1 MKIKL
6 FKITI
11 LMLFFVFLGNCGY
24 QPLLTEKY
32 QKFTI
37 NNFEISGD
45 RKLGQKL
52 SNKFIKSEGAPNL
65 LVFKIQMVKNRTQ
78 SNKTQ
83 SGKVLEYTL
92 NINLNFEAISK
103 SDSQTVLKKIYTE
116 KVSYKASTLYSGTLS
131 REKKIVDDLIKSIA
145 NQIIKDLNLVFR
157 SQ

>member
-11 LMLFFVFLGNCGY
+11 LMFFFVFLGNCGY
-24 QPLLTEKY
+24 QPLLTEIY
-32 QKFTI
+32 QKFAI

-45 RKLGQKL
+45 KKLGQKL
-52 SNKFIKSEGAPNL
+52 SNKSIKSQGAPNL
-65 LVFKIQMVKNRTQ
+65 LVFKIQMMKNRTK

-92 NINLNFEAISK
+92 NVNLNFEAISK
-103 SDSQTVLKKIYTE
+103 SDSRTVLKKTYSE

-145 NQIIKDLNLVFR
+145 NQITNDLNLVFR
-157 SQ
+157 S

>member
-11 LMLFFVFLGNCGY
+11 LMFFFVFLGNCGY

-32 QKFTI
+32 QKFAI

-45 RKLGQKL
+45 KKLGQKL
-52 SNKFIKSEGAPNL
+52 SNKFIKSQGAPNL
-65 LVFKIQMVKNRTQ
+65 LVFKIQMMKNRTK

-92 NINLNFEAISK
+92 NVNLNFEAISK
-103 SDSQTVLKKIYTE
+103 SDSRTVLKKTYSE

-145 NQIIKDLNLVFR
+145 NQITNDLNLVFR
-157 SQ
+157 S